1 HLFIPPGDVADP
13 LPRGTPTL
21 RDRGQHPFSPQQ
33 ALDSVSGT
41 RGVLF
46 VPTRLSPQSTLGRP
60 GGIVPLRDEVDSHEW
75 SARRFSAA
83 PLEPSPQLPSDSIG
97 QLFYTQQAIQ
107 PPGTAELRPVLGP
120 REYPQVFTREPPP
133 HEEAMQL
140 PRGVPGGEGGD
151 IQPLRRR
158 VQIHTRGQVC
168 VTSRSGRE
176 LNIEPAGEP
185 VGVAPHP
192 AEPCRDIRRFQ
203 LRHIPQAGESE
214 PLP

>member
-1 HLFIPPGDVADP
+1 
-13 LPRGTPTL
+13 
-21 RDRGQHPFSPQQ
+21 
-33 ALDSVSGT
+33 
-41 RGVLF
+41 
-46 VPTRLSPQSTLGRP
+46 
-60 GGIVPLRDEVDSHEW
+60 
-75 SARRFSAA
+75 
-83 PLEPSPQLPSDSIG
+83 
-97 QLFYTQQAIQ
+97 
-107 PPGTAELRPVLGP
+107 
-120 REYPQVFTREPPP
+120 
-133 HEEAMQL
+133 MQL

-214 PLP
+214 PLPHAHEVGIFFARGRGGGRVQQFLDGVWEKELGGFGGRDD